1 MPHKQ
6 AGHMTAPDQLQDVKL
21 TLAKREPST
30 HDVMQN
36 RSYRGSGKPVWV
48 IAHLARVNDWDPIQ
62 RIALG
67 PAATYAA

>member
-1 MPHKQ
+1 
-6 AGHMTAPDQLQDVKL
+6 MTAPDQLQDVKL

-30 HDVMQN
+30 HD
-36 RSYRGSGKPVWV
+36 
-48 IAHLARVNDWDPIQ
+48 WDPIQ